1 MNKNW
6 FYVSIASCI
15 GSLIWAVVIFAIT
28 LFVPFSVGANGLIFT
43 YQVLPV
49 IGNGNI
55 FNYFA
60 VISNGV
66 GNLLG
71 EGLIEITNSILT
83 ASLYI
88 FYGTLIADI
97 LFSIVLMI
105 FRNRY
110 LRIVLRTI
118 SIILAIAI
126 VLTFIT
132 WLYYMVGVA
141 GLIFG
146 GADINLSITN
156 SGLVFAFGF
165 ALLNGIFIERQFK
178 FFAKP
183 YKLTKKQYKDL
194 QTIFHKN
201 ELPEDYEETKKKPS
215 ETEVNKKAEKQKKA
229 EEKQKAKEEKLA
241 KKQAKAEEKKV
252 AKAKKE
258 AVKEVKAEA
267 KKQAKEEKENKKEIN
282 VKKETKEDKKEPEDK
297 IDISEI

>member
-6 FYVSIASCI
+6 FYVSITSCI

-28 LFVPFSVGANGLIFT
+28 LFVPFSVGGDGLIFT

-49 IGNGNI
+49 IGNGTI
-55 FNYFA
+55 FNYFTI
-60 VISNGV
+60 ISNGV

-71 EGLIEITNSILT
+71 EGLIEITNTILT
-83 ASLYI
+83 VALYV
-88 FYGTLIADI
+88 FYGTLIADV

-126 VLTFIT
+126 VLSFIT

-194 QTIFHKN
+194 KTIFHDN
-201 ELPEDYEETKKKPS
+201 ELPDDYEETKKKPS
-215 ETEVNKKAEKQKKA
+215 ETPIDKKEEKQKKA
-229 EEKQKAKEEKLA
+229 EEKLA

-252 AKAKKE
+252 AKAKKK